1 MLNDA
6 FLWYNEG
13 DWSDYGLAVPNVGN
27 DISTQNSTIKN
38 LMETM
43 GRNLQNIMWH
53 NDARKSSPPS
63 VNTIERLCKL
73 CVRARDIISSRAVPP
88 GTKNLEATHAVP
100 APEEFLIFP
109 VPYFKVRNS
118 FLKDYCGLALL
129 CMTEMAQHQE
139 NATPLEISTE
149 FGKMVSGYIGRIYR
163 RVGVELL
170 KLPAEPFDTQASF
183 TISAEQIAAYNPAL
197 YFTST
202 EMIDTVPDLTNWPT
216 EDDLEPLT
224 NGIPWSTL
232 PKLGRYPSAAGL
244 GSLADSGI
252 AGAARTVNT
261 ENSSFIR

>member
-6 FLWYNEG
+6 FLWYNVG
-13 DWSDYGLAVPNVGN
+13 DWSNYGLAVPNVGN
-27 DISTQNSTIKN
+27 DTQTQNTTIKN

-53 NDARKSSPPS
+53 NDARKSTPPT

-73 CVRARDIISSRAVPP
+73 CVRARDIISSRAVPS
-88 GTKNLEATHAVP
+88 GTRNLEATHAVP
-100 APEEFLIFP
+100 APEEFLLFP

-118 FLKDYCGLALL
+118 WLKDYCGLTLL
-129 CMTEMAQHQE
+129 CLTEMAQHQE

-149 FGKMVSGYIGRIYR
+149 FGKLVSGYIGRIYR
-163 RVGVELL
+163 RVGIELL
-170 KLPAEPFDTQASF
+170 KLPAAPFDAPDF
-183 TISAEQIAAYNPAL
+183 TISDEQIASYNPGL

-202 EMIDTVPDLTNWPT
+202 EMIDTVPDLVNWPT

-224 NGIPWSTL
+224 DGIPCSQL
-232 PKLGRYPSAAGL
+232 PLLGRYPSAAGN
-244 GSLADSGI
+244 GSMANSGGSSS
-252 AGAARTVNT
+252 AGS